1 MTGKH
6 AGNPVYKTHKRVG
19 RRSATTLDGGF
30 PPAETP
36 PREAEPEPRET

>member
-6 AGNPVYKTHKRVG
+6 AGNPVYKTPKRVG